1 MDRGFSY
8 GKMGKNMKGS
18 GGMAASMD
26 RAYGSRIR
34 ETAILDNGTMGKC
47 KGRGF
52 ILVQMAKGTKEA
64 FTIS

>member
-1 MDRGFSY
+1 
-8 GKMGKNMKGS
+8 MKGS

-26 RAYGSRIR
+26 RAYGSQIR